1 MARLVKITDEK
12 HSLFGRILPGG
23 CIYYDVNHT
32 GDSPDLFRVTDGD
45 KSYRLLSTQIDVD
58 HYTAQ
63 EVAEVVAFLGAN
75 VGDTVTV
82 LCGGSGSYCAG
93 WDSAATHVI
102 TKIDHTGHVE
112 FDGGCRTGASLFK
125 PQVKLTR

>member
-1 MARLVKITDEK
+1 MAKLIKITDEK

-23 CIYYDVNHT
+23 CIYYDVHHT

-63 EVAEVVAFLGAN
+63 EMAEVVAALGAN
-75 VGDTVTV
+75 VGDTVMIQQV
-82 LCGGSGSYCAG
+82 GSGSYCAG
-93 WDSAATHVI
+93 WDSAKPHKI

-112 FDGGCRTGASLFK
+112 FDGGCKTGASIFK
-125 PQVKLTR
+125 PKVILAR